1 VVVAGQQFDLD
12 VAWHAAIMPD
22 AAAGWRASYAATVS
36 ESPVERC
43 DGCGFEWDA
52 VPVEEIRPRLHAAA
66 EQFRVVFAAG
76 GSRLLER
83 PDPDTW
89 SAVEYGCHVRDVLLN
104 VRDRMIVGLAQD
116 NPTPKPM
123 FAALRVDAGLYA
135 ADHPDNLAVEIPIAA
150 GLLDR
155 TLAALTDDQLGR
167 RIFYAWPRPVSRT
180 LRWVAAQ
187 ALHEAEH
194 HLGDVNRV
202 AS

>member
-1 VVVAGQQFDLD
+1 MQ
-12 VAWHAAIMPD
+12 
-22 AAAGWRASYAATVS
+22 
-36 ESPVERC
+36 
-43 DGCGFEWDA
+43 
-52 VPVEEIRPRLHAAA
+52 VEEIRPRLHFAA

-83 PDPDTW
+83 PDPGTW
-89 SAVEYGCHVRDVLLN
+89 SVVEYGCHVRDVLLN
-104 VRDRMIVGLAQD
+104 VRDRMIVGMAQD

-123 FAALRVDAGLYA
+123 FGAWRVDAGLYA
-135 ADHPDNLAVEIPIAA
+135 GDHPDNLAVEIPIAA

-155 TLAALTDDQLGR
+155 TLAVLSDDQLGR
-167 RIFYAWPRPVSRT
+167 RIFYAWPRPVSRP

-194 HLGDVNRV
+194 HLDDVNRV